1 MREFS
6 AEGEVIAMRRA
17 MRLVRARRAGGDEY
31 EAAQTELTLEIDE
44 LDENARGAAVAD
56 LIHALTRVA
65 SVASILAATHSQVLS
80 DSEILDYLES
90 SLMES
95 SIEHNPDEYDTL

>member
-31 EAAQTELTLEIDE
+31 EAAQTELQLEIEE
-44 LDENARGAAVAD
+44 LDENTRGAAVAD
-56 LIHALTRVA
+56 LLHALTRVA
-65 SVASILAATHSQVLS
+65 SLASMLAATHSGVFS
-80 DSEILDYLES
+80 DTEILDFLES

-95 SIEHNPDEYDTL
+95 SIEHDPDEYET